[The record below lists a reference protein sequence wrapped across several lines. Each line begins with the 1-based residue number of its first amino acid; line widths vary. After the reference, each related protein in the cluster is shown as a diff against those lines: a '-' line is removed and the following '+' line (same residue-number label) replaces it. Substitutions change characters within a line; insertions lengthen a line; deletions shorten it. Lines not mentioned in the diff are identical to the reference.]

1 MRGLLSGRPAPSA
14 GPRVVFKMLALVAGG
29 RRRIDARFTL
39 HGAQVV
45 RAMVLKRPHIRTRV
59 ARQLFGDHGSV
70 HETGVAVHLDLVAS
84 VPKTE

>member
-1 MRGLLSGRPAPSA
+1 MRGSPVGQSHPVDVGEGVASA
-14 GPRVVFKMLALVAGG
+14 GP